1 MSIKNQSCPLYT
13 KCFWWANNKAQGPN
27 SANLA
32 IEWLPKKMKS
42 CSPYRHI
49 AYGVKG
55 INAMAPTSDWHLTS
69 DILIDVRSSS
79 SVMQQWH
86 SDNSLKTEES
96 WKSENHLITRHQ
108 GRSGPAARFIIFL
121 NMVDLIQSKTDLI
134 DFDRISIWKSFV
146 AISSLYWEW

>member
-1 MSIKNQSCPLYT
+1 MGT
-13 KCFWWANNKAQGPN
+13 NKAQGPN

-32 IEWLPKKMKS
+32 IEWLPMKMKS

-55 INAMAPTSDWHLTS
+55 FNAMVPTSDWHLTS

-96 WKSENHLITRHQ
+96 WKSENHFNQDTRGDLVRQRGYILNSLKKSIGVYSLNSGNCRFKGLSTIIRSAAWMIADNLWFIDIEITDGQ
-108 GRSGPAARFIIFL
+108 
-121 NMVDLIQSKTDLI
+121 
-134 DFDRISIWKSFV
+134 
-146 AISSLYWEW
+146 

>member
-1 MSIKNQSCPLYT
+1 MSVKTNPVPYILNAFDGHY
-13 KCFWWANNKAQGPN
+13 KAKGPN

-32 IEWLPKKMKS
+32 IEWLPQKMKS

-55 INAMAPTSDWHLTS
+55 INAMAPTSGWHLTS

-86 SDNSLKTEES
+86 SDNSLKTDES
-96 WKSENHLITRHQ
+96 WESVNHLKKRHQ
-108 GRSGPAARFIIFL
+108 RWTGPATRFIIFL
-121 NMVDLIQSKTDLI
+121 NMVDMIKSKTDLI
-134 DFDRISIWKSFV
+134 DFDRVSIWNRSWLPWV
-146 AISSLYWEW
+146 